1 MVGFSLENAFN
12 INKILKNKGYSTN
25 LYTPNKSQKYNV
37 DSESILIII
46 DAVDKN
52 YEAFFNTYITLTNGF
67 DTHTL
72 PPILALINA
81 SSPYIEKLF
90 TLGVL
95 DYISYPIIPAEVNYR
110 VNCALN
116 VMNFSSY
123 CQSNLPSGEQVFTYQ
138 HSLQNSTSNAILAE
152 KAVNYLYSHLDEEIK
167 LNDLTSKMATNRNKL
182 AKVFKDYLGMP
193 IFSWLREQRLLKAAG
208 LLESTSMSILQI
220 AEQVGYTDPNN
231 FATAFKKKFK
241 QSPLQYRKHN
251 PFIKHNSNTLLP
263 THDDNVNLGYQ
274 KNKI

>member
-1 MVGFSLENAFN
+1 M
-12 INKILKNKGYSTN
+12 
-25 LYTPNKSQKYNV
+25 
-37 DSESILIII
+37 
-46 DAVDKN
+46 DKN
-52 YEAFFNTYITLTNGF
+52 YEVFFNTYTILTTDF

-72 PPILALINA
+72 PPILVLINA
-81 SSPYIEKLF
+81 SSVYKQKLF